1 MHIGLFGGA
10 FNPPHVGH
18 LIVAETARAY
28 AGLDQVLWIPTGRPP
43 HKTAAPFAPPADRL
57 EMVTRA
63 IHGHPSFA
71 VSDVELTR
79 PGPSYMVETVSI
91 LSEEHPHD
99 TLSLVIGGDS
109 LAAFHTWFRFEEILR
124 SVDLIVFDRPGM
136 DYSEVGA
143 EILKAVKWVPAPP
156 LVGISSSDIRQR
168 VASGVS
174 IRYLV
179 PESVE
184 HYIRRRNLYS
194 A

>member
-10 FNPPHVGH
+10 FNPPHLGH
-18 LIVAETARAY
+18 LIVAETARVN
-28 AGLDQVLWIPTGRPP
+28 AGLDRVLWIPTGRPP

-57 EMVTRA
+57 EMVSRA
-63 IHGHPSFA
+63 INGNPSFV
-71 VSDVELTR
+71 VSDVELSR

-99 TLSLVIGGDS
+99 SLSLVIGGDS
-109 LAAFHTWFRFEEILR
+109 LAAFDTWFRYEEILR
-124 SVDLIVFDRPGM
+124 MVDLIVFDRPGM
-136 DYSEVGA
+136 DYSSVGSDIM
-143 EILKAVKWVPAPP
+143 ESVRWIPEPP
-156 LVGISSSDIRQR
+156 LVAISSSDIRHR
-168 VASGVS
+168 VAASIS